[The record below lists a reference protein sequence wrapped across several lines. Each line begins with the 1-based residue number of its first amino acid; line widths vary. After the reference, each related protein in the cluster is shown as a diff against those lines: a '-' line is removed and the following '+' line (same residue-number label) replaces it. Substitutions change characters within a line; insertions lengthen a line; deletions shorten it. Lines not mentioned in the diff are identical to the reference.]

1 MDDKKFR
8 IEKDSLGE
16 VRVSKA
22 RLWGAQT
29 QRSLENFPIGQPHER
44 MPMEIIY
51 ALAQLKKACAKVNGQ
66 LKPEVIT
73 EEKQEAIVAACD
85 AILAKELDAEFPL
98 VVFQTGS
105 GTQTN
110 MNVNE
115 VIAHYGK
122 KLHPNDD
129 VNASQSSNDTFPSAM
144 HIAFVLAIEEQLKPS
159 LQRLIDSFRK
169 KERQFQKI
177 VKTGRTHLMDAVP
190 IRFSQ
195 ELSGYRF
202 SLEQNLKM
210 LCRNMGCLREL
221 AIGATAVGTGLNA
234 PPGFDVEVCRVLRE
248 QTGVAFVPSPNK
260 FHALTSLDEIV
271 AVHGIIKAIAMD
283 MFKIANDIRLAASG
297 PRCGLNELILPA
309 NEPGSSIMP
318 GKVNPTQ
325 CEAVTMVAV
334 QVMGNDAA
342 IGMAASQGNFEL
354 NVFMPV
360 IAYDYLQSACLLAD
374 AIRSFDHNCA
384 AGIRA
389 NRDRMSDN
397 LHHSL
402 MLVTCLNP
410 YIGYENAARV
420 AHKAFDESTS
430 LRTAAVALGYL
441 TEAEFDKVFRPE
453 EMV

>member
-22 RLWGAQT
+22 HLWGAQT

-51 ALAQLKKACAKVNGQ
+51 ALAQLKKACAKVSGQ

-73 EEKQEAIVAACD
+73 KEKQEAIVAACD

-210 LCRNMGCLREL
+210 LCRNMSCLREL

-234 PPGFDVEVCRVLRE
+234 PQGFDVEVCRVLRE
-248 QTGVAFVPSPNK
+248 QTGIAFVPSPNK

-325 CEAVTMVAV
+325 CEQVTQTAV
-334 QVMGNDAA
+334 QIGGNDAA
-342 IGMAASQGNFEL
+342 ISFAAGQGQFEL
-354 NVFMPV
+354 CTFFPV
-360 IAYDYLQSACLLAD
+360 TAYNFLQSVRLLSQSMD
-374 AIRSFDHNCA
+374 SFRIRLLDGLKVNVEQM
-384 AGIRA
+384 RK
-389 NRDRMSDN
+389 N
-397 LHHSL
+397 LHRSL
-402 MLVTCLNP
+402 MLSTLLSP
-410 YIGYENAARV
+410 AIGYEKAAHIARL
-420 AHKAFDESTS
+420 AYQNEWTLKE
-430 LRTAAVALGYL
+430 AALQSGYL
-441 TEAEFDKVFRPE
+441 SEAEIDALLNPE
-453 EMV
+453 QAV